1 MDLQN
6 LLSNNKNNLPLSS
19 ASGLLGGSTNSFLSG
34 NKQIPDSAGLGFLK
48 STQPILSPSPQLSGN
63 KTLSALIA
71 PQKNNMIKN
80 TSTLKKVD
88 PTISVA
94 PVSNAKGIEQ
104 GQSFFGSVFNKMGQD
119 VFKPEYQT
127 PNIVSS
133 QNGFNAPQDNT
144 MDQWFDDGDNG
155 NQGGS
160 DLDSWGT
167 NTNTNNTSTTNN
179 MFGGSDTTMNTGSE
193 FNTGNNQDLNKFDVD
208 KYFQVIDTMNP
219 TLEEMYQIRNAI
231 NNKRND
237 VAVGEVDPYE
247 LFTKRGITA
256 TPKMIE
262 NMRKSTAGIY
272 DPLLSDINGKILAQE
287 RREELALKN
296 KGTDYSGFSGGS
308 ANEFG
313 IDSNEIANSLL
324 SNLSGSKADNF
335 KNGYNNAADK
345 DQFITSFIYQSL
357 LNGAQRSTIDS
368 LKELKGGYNLALDY
382 ADSLGKDIPGGV
394 YNKKIQD
401 LKKYLGKDKNKEFL
415 EFNSLISSSQA
426 APRVKVTG
434 VAMSDK
440 ELDLINQY
448 MVSPSDTVGDAIA
461 KMNVQEKYLEWKIKI
476 APLQAMGYNIPMP
489 SANQLLNGTAQTGVG
504 TSGGGL
510 SQQEIQALKQRGFTD
525 EEINNYSG
533 GFKSVGGGTNKAI
546 NNVNDAM
553 QRIAKVESQGSG
565 GYNAI
570 GPVVKKGDYKG
581 QKAVGKYQVMQGNIG
596 PWTKEALGQTLTPTQ
611 FLNSPQAQDAVAR
624 YFLQKAYDK
633 YGTWNDAASVWFTGQ
648 PASKAIARGANDG
661 LSSVQQYLN
670 KFNT

>member
-94 PVSNAKGIEQ
+94 PVSNAKGIDQ

-133 QNGFNAPQDNT
+133 QNSFKAPQFEVGGGELYEYNSDE
-144 MDQWFDDGDNG
+144 
-155 NQGGS
+155 GGS
-160 DLDSWGT
+160 GLDNWGT

-296 KGTDYSGFSGGS
+296 TGTGSNYEFGNNYMLDTILSSNKFTKDQINNIQRMVDSGQDVRPTMLGILKSGMSTGFKDKLNDYEMIERSLGGLEKGLQEFYAAGGDTSLLKGTVDQVSRKLGEQSQKNVGGT
-308 ANEFG
+308 A
-313 IDSNEIANSLL
+313 
-324 SNLSGSKADNF
+324 
-335 KNGYNNAADK
+335 Y
-345 DQFITSFIYQSL
+345 IYTQLQEYISRYRQSL
-357 LNGAQRSTIDS
+357 TGAAFSEVEAKEITGRLPS
-368 LKELKGGYNLALDY
+368 LKNSGDLNMEILRAQKDY
-382 ADSLGKDIPGGV
+382 ADMQKKSIYDSALNIPGTYDMIMSG
-394 YNKKIQD
+394 NFSGQS
-401 LKKYLGKDKNKEFL
+401 
-415 EFNSLISSSQA
+415 NSS
-426 APRVKVTG
+426 
-434 VAMSDK
+434 
-440 ELDLINQY
+440 
-448 MVSPSDTVGDAIA
+448 
-461 KMNVQEKYLEWKIKI
+461 
-476 APLQAMGYNIPMP
+476 
-489 SANQLLNGTAQTGVG
+489 
-504 TSGGGL
+504 GGL
-510 SQQEIQALKQRGFTD
+510 SQQDIQLLKNSGYTD
-525 EEINNYSG
+525 EEISNYSG

-553 QRIAKVESQGSG
+553 QRIAKVESQGSR